1 MYEALVIALAYL
13 LGCFCTGYY
22 LVRVLKGEGYTR
34 FGQWQRM
41 WSLFPAGGHGP
52 VCPPEQHSHG
62 IAPELITKCFTVH
75 DVRVGASNNCYG
87 SAKQNILSFTGT
99 VVNQFHI
106 PMICDIGRVIVAH
119 SAFTREALFVTFQYR
134 HPVLLGSRISQ
145 ARVFSIMFDL
155 D

>member
-22 LVRVLKGEGYTR
+22 LVRVLKGGYTR
-34 FGQWQRM
+34 FGSGNVCELWFSISCR
-41 WSLFPAGGHGP
+41 HGS
-52 VCPPEQHSHG
+52 VCPSEQHSHG
-62 IAPELITKCFTVH
+62 IATELITKCFTVH
-75 DVRVGASNNCYG
+75 DVRVGASYDCYC
-87 SAKQNILSFTGT
+87 SAIQNILSFTGT

-134 HPVLLGSRISQ
+134 HPVLLVSRISQ
-145 ARVFSIMFDL
+145 ARVFTNHVRS
-155 D
+155 